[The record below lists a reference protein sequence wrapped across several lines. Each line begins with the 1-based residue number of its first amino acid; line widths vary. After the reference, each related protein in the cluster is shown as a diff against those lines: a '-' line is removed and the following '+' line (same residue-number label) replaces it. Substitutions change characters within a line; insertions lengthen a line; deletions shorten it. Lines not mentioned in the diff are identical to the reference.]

1 MPKHIINNPG
11 GRKPLPEDEVLGTSI
26 TVRYT
31 EKQMKRLRRKAG
43 EMPIRPYIRDSSL
56 SAVVRPPIS
65 KSMMKEIRNLNNL
78 GTNVNTLA
86 KEAKQAG
93 FARIAEKC
101 EEAADAICKII
112 HEARLKIKP
121 KEDEDGSLLQV

>member
-1 MPKHIINNPG
+1 MSKHIINNPG

-56 SAVVRPPIS
+56 NAVVRPPIP

-86 KEAKQAG
+86 KEAKLAG

-101 EEAADAICKII
+101 EEAAEAICKII